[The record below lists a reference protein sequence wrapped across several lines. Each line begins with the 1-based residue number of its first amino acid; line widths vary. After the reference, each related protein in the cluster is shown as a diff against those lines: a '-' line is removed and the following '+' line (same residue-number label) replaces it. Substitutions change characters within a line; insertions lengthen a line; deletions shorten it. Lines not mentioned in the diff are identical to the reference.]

1 MPSDSSDASCN
12 LIDQMNDFF
21 GPDGKLS
28 LANGYEYRKEQQEMA
43 CIIAKSLE
51 TSKDLIIE
59 AGTGVGK
66 TLAYLAPGVFHA
78 LDKNKKLVVSTKTI
92 NLQEQ
97 IIDKDL
103 PFLQGLLEFGFT
115 SVL

>member
-1 MPSDSSDASCN
+1 
-12 LIDQMNDFF
+12 
-21 GPDGKLS
+21 
-28 LANGYEYRKEQQEMA
+28 MA

-51 TSKDLIIE
+51 NSQDLIIE

-66 TLAYLAPGVFHA
+66 TLAYLAPGVLHA

-103 PFLQGLLEFGFT
+103 PFLQGLLEFGFS
-115 SVL
+115 SVLLKGRTNYLCPRRLQLALNNS